1 MAIVPV
7 HCGHRLDLKPYT
19 TYNIKISVH
28 PRVGPQMHFENKLAM
43 ASKLIKINQL
53 SYGRHLDRGHGHC
66 EPSVHSGHR
75 NDMSTV
81 DQTGSGHW
89 QWSLATV
96 DQSDS
101 GHCGPTHQ
109 I

>member
-1 MAIVPV
+1 
-7 HCGHRLDLKPYT
+7 
-19 TYNIKISVH
+19 
-28 PRVGPQMHFENKLAM
+28 MHFENKLAM

-81 DQTGSGHW
+81 DQTAMAIGNG
-89 QWSLATV
+89 QWPLWTSLTVATV
-96 DQSDS
+96 DRRTRSSQ
-101 GHCGPTHQ
+101 TVYL
-109 I
+109 

>member
-1 MAIVPV
+1 
-7 HCGHRLDLKPYT
+7 
-19 TYNIKISVH
+19 
-28 PRVGPQMHFENKLAM
+28 MHFENKLAM

-66 EPSVHSGHR
+66 VPSVHSGHR

-89 QWSLATV
+89 PLWTGLAVATV
-96 DQSDS
+96 DRRIRSSQ
-101 GHCGPTHQ
+101 TVYL
-109 I
+109 